1 MKDAISKD
9 KFISDEDAKLINKFL
24 EKISSDLNKNSK

>member
-24 EKISSDLNKNSK
+24 EKISLI